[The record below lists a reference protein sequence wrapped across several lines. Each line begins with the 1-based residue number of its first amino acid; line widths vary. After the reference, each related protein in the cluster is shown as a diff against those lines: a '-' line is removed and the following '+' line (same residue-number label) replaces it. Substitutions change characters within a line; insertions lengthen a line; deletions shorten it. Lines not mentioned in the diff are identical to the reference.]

1 MLRPNAHC
9 GEVRK
14 GNFVPVSHC
23 AKSPEGAR
31 RSAQYVFGVPAR
43 AGRIIH
49 RGGQVEPGQQAVRSG
64 RRSCHAA
71 VLVAVSRGWKSSRDD
86 SPSGRNST
94 SADSGGGADSRGL
107 DSPRGTQ
114 RGNPGNSAVL
124 LGGNWGNTTE
134 SGSRCSNW
142 NNSPTN
148 SNNNIGA
155 RGVCVHFIF
164 PLCQCYGLAGR
175 PFGYR
180 RWSAGFVLLRQIRFA
195 VR

>member
-114 RGNPGNSAVL
+114 RAIREITPSSLGATGAARLSPVL
-124 LGGNWGNTTE
+124 VVRFGISRPRTRSTT
-134 SGSRCSNW
+134 SGRAASVTTWNLSNL
-142 NNSPTN
+142 NNGEP
-148 SNNNIGA
+148 IW
-155 RGVCVHFIF
+155 
-164 PLCQCYGLAGR
+164 CQL
-175 PFGYR
+175 
-180 RWSAGFVLLRQIRFA
+180 
-195 VR
+195 